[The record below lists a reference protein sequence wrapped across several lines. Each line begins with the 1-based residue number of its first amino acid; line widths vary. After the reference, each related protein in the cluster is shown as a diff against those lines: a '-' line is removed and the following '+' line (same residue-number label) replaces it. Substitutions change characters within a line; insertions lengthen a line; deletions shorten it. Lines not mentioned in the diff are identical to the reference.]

1 MQRHTAAL
9 LGAAIISATL
19 GASVALSQQTD
30 APAAPKD
37 EKVCL
42 QANRMMNYD
51 IIDERTLRITD
62 RFFKNYTVRM
72 ASGCVGL
79 TRAPTDLRLQLRSS
93 LGLGCFGQQ
102 GDSVVFTSP
111 GLGRLS
117 CVVTSVENYVPPVPK
132 QADKQP

>member
-1 MQRHTAAL
+1 MKRHTAAIV
-9 LGAAIISATL
+9 GAAILSTTL
-19 GASVALSQQTD
+19 GASVALSQQTESP
-30 APAAPKD
+30 PAKSD

-117 CVVTSVENYVPPVPK
+117 CVVTSVENYDPATAK
-132 QADKQP
+132 KAQ

>member
-1 MQRHTAAL
+1 MKCHSAAL
-9 LGAAIISATL
+9 FGAAIISTTL
-19 GASVALSQQTD
+19 GASVALSQQSETP
-30 APAAPKD
+30 PAKEEE

-51 IIDERTLRITD
+51 IIDDRTLRITD

-117 CVVTSVENYVPPVPK
+117 CVVTSVENYVPATAK
-132 QADKQP
+132 KAQ

>member
-1 MQRHTAAL
+1 MTRHAAAL
-9 LGAAIISATL
+9 VYAAIISTTL

-30 APAAPKD
+30 APPAKAE

-51 IIDERTLRITD
+51 IIDEHTLRITD

-93 LGLGCFGQQ
+93 LGLGCFGQD
-102 GDSVVFTSP
+102 GDAVVFTSP

-117 CVVTSVENYVPPVPK
+117 CFVTGVENYVPLAK
-132 QADKQP
+132 KAE

>member
-1 MQRHTAAL
+1 MSRKNAAF
-9 LGAAIISATL
+9 LGAALVSTAL
-19 GASVALSQQTD
+19 GATAALSQQFDTP
-30 APAAPKD
+30 PAQG

-51 IIDERTLRITD
+51 IIDDHTLRITD

-79 TRAPTDLRLQLRSS
+79 TPAPTDLRLQLRSS
-93 LGLGCFGQQ
+93 LGLGCFGRQ

-111 GLGRLS
+111 NIGRLS
-117 CVVTSVENYVPPVPK
+117 CFITSVEKYVPSEPK
-132 QADKQP
+132 PAK

>member
-1 MQRHTAAL
+1 MKRHTAAL
-9 LGAAIISATL
+9 FSAAILSTAL

-30 APAAPKD
+30 APPPPA

-102 GDSVVFTSP
+102 GGDSVVFTSP
-111 GLGRLS
+111 GLGRMS
-117 CVVTSVENYVPPVPK
+117 CIVTSVENYVPATAK
-132 QADKQP
+132 KAE

>member
-1 MQRHTAAL
+1 MSMRNVAL
-9 LGAAIISATL
+9 LGAAALSTAL
-19 GASVALSQQTD
+19 GASVALSQQ
-30 APAAPKD
+30 ASPSSPPPG

-79 TRAPTDLRLQLRSS
+79 TPAPTELVLRVRSS
-93 LGLGCFGQQ
+93 LGLGCLGQ
-102 GDSVVFTSP
+102 GDTVAFRNP
-111 GLGRLS
+111 QLGRLS
-117 CVVTSVENYVPPVPK
+117 CFITSVETYVPPQPK
-132 QADKQP
+132 QAE

>member
-1 MQRHTAAL
+1 MKRHTAAL
-9 LGAAIISATL
+9 FSAAIVSTTL
-19 GASVALSQQTD
+19 GASVALSQQPD
-30 APAAPKD
+30 APPAKAE

-117 CVVTSVENYVPPVPK
+117 CVVTSVENYVPATAK
-132 QADKQP
+132 KAE

>member
-1 MQRHTAAL
+1 MKRHIAAL
-9 LGAAIISATL
+9 VGAAILSTSL
-19 GASVALSQQTD
+19 GASVALSQQSETS
-30 APAAPKD
+30 PAKES

-111 GLGRLS
+111 GLGRMS
-117 CVVTSVENYVPPVPK
+117 CVVTSVENYVPPAK
-132 QADKQP
+132 KAE

>member
-1 MQRHTAAL
+1 MKRQTVAMI
-9 LGAAIISATL
+9 GAAILSTTL
-19 GASVALSQQTD
+19 GASVALSQQTES
-30 APAAPKD
+30 PAAKDD

-51 IIDERTLRITD
+51 IIDEHTLRITD

-117 CVVTSVENYVPPVPK
+117 CVVTSVENYVPPAK
-132 QADKQP
+132 KAE

>member
-1 MQRHTAAL
+1 MKRHTAAL
-9 LGAAIISATL
+9 AFAAILSTAL
-19 GASVALSQQTD
+19 GASVALSQQAD
-30 APAAPKD
+30 APSPPSD

-62 RFFKNYTVRM
+62 RFFKNYIVRM

-79 TRAPTDLRLQLRSS
+79 TRAPTDLRLELRSS
-93 LGLGCFGQQ
+93 FGLGCFGRQ

-117 CVVTSVENYVPPVPK
+117 CVVTSVENYVPPAPK
-132 QADKQP
+132 KAE

>member
-1 MQRHTAAL
+1 MSRKTFAL
-9 LGAAIISATL
+9 LGAAVMCTAL
-19 GASVALSQQTD
+19 GASVALSQQAET
-30 APAAPKD
+30 PAAPAG

-51 IIDERTLRITD
+51 IVDERTLRITD

-79 TRAPTDLRLQLRSS
+79 TKASMDVVLRLRSS
-93 LGLGCFGQQ
+93 LGLGCLGQ
-102 GDSVVFTSP
+102 GDSVTFNSP

-117 CVVTSVENYVPPVPK
+117 CLITSVENYVPPAPK
-132 QADKQP
+132 QPG

>member
-1 MQRHTAAL
+1 MRRHTAAL
-9 LGAAIISATL
+9 SIAAIVSTTL

-30 APAAPKD
+30 APPAPA

-117 CVVTSVENYVPPVPK
+117 CVVTSVENYVPETAK
-132 QADKQP
+132 KAE